1 MSAPIVKPPG
11 SNPRR
16 EINAEVRQIRKLG
29 RAIAASKESAI
40 RFLASTGMHDKTGKL
55 KPRFS

>member
-1 MSAPIVKPPG
+1 MSATITKPATG
-11 SNPRR
+11 SPR
-16 EINAEVRQIRKLG
+16 EIKAEVRQIRKLG